1 MGLIEVSNVTKY
13 FGGLRALNDIS
24 FTLKAGEIPGLIRP
38 NGAGKTTLF
47 NIIASTFPLRHTP
60 EFDNEGITLVGPA
73 ALRHELDAIR
83 TGAVAYSR
91 EEHTEGIVA
100 MALVVFGFDGQVAGS
115 IVVPIPSIR
124 FNRQREKVIELGLRD
139 LALQISH
146 QLGFIDC
153 FNGRLV
159 AGKKRNATV
168 LKRGGGDASLT
179 FQTTR
184 VHRRR
189 EWLSKGK

>member
-1 MGLIEVSNVTKY
+1 MSSIAYREAPPRSLSSYMQIGDRV
-13 FGGLRALNDIS
+13 ALYA
-24 FTLKAGEIPGLIRP
+24 TA
-38 NGAGKTTLF
+38 AGKAIL
-47 NIIASTFPLRHTP
+47 AHLAP
-60 EFDNEGITLVGPA
+60 EESYAYLGNRRFRSLTRKTVTDPT
-73 ALRHELDAIR
+73 ALRHELEAIR

-100 MALVVFGFDGQVAGS
+100 MALAVFGFDGQVAGS

-159 AGKKRNATV
+159 AGKRGNATV

-184 VHRRR
+184 AHRRR